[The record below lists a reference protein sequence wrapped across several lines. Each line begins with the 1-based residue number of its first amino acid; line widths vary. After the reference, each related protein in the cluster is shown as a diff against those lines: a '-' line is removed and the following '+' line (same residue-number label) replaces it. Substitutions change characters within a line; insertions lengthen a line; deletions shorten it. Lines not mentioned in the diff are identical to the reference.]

1 MKLKVALSI
10 LFVVTIL
17 FTSSAIARNTKVEL
31 SVKTAVTEGEMSENL
46 LDVPYF
52 MKGQKH
58 PKVKKSFSTVKSNQ
72 KGRAFG
78 RSDEEACQVAFI
90 NSLLSLQKRA
100 QSEDADAIINI
111 ISVTRNNKF
120 ESATKFQCVAG
131 TFVSHV
137 ALKGELVK
145 FAK

>member
-1 MKLKVALSI
+1 MKLKITLSA
-10 LFVVTIL
+10 LFVVTAL
-17 FTSSAIARNTKVEL
+17 FASSATARNTKVEL
-31 SVKTAVTEGEMSENL
+31 SVKKAATEGEMHENL

-58 PKVKKSFSTVKSNQ
+58 PKVKKSLITVKSNQ

-78 RSDEEACQVAFI
+78 RSDDEACQVAFI

-100 QSEDADAIINI
+100 QNEDADAIINI
-111 ISVTRNNKF
+111 ISVTRNSKF
-120 ESATKFQCVAG
+120 ESSTKFQCVVG